1 MYKNLFRADT
11 LIIKRALKQYV
22 KNISIYSD
30 DYHSIKR
37 IIKELN
43 EPSRDA
49 DIHAEVVDFIVTE
62 DKGELEDVIHCKWGK
77 DNDN

>member
-49 DIHAEVVDFIVTE
+49 DIHAEVVDFMLKKLMEKYSFIDNEGNIV
-62 DKGELEDVIHCKWGK
+62 KY
-77 DNDN
+77 

>member
-49 DIHAEVVDFIVTE
+49 DIHAEVVDFMLKKLMEKYSFIDNKGNIV
-62 DKGELEDVIHCKWGK
+62 KY
-77 DNDN
+77 

>member
-43 EPSRDA
+43 EPSKDA
-49 DIHAEVVDFIVTE
+49 DIHAEVVDFLLKRLMEKYSFIDNKGNIV
-62 DKGELEDVIHCKWGK
+62 KY
-77 DNDN
+77 

>member
-1 MYKNLFRADT
+1 MYKNLYRADT

-43 EPSRDA
+43 APSRDE
-49 DIHAEVVDFIVTE
+49 DIHAEVVDFMLKELMKKYSFIDSEGNIV
-62 DKGELEDVIHCKWGK
+62 KY
-77 DNDN
+77 

>member
-49 DIHAEVVDFIVTE
+49 DIHAEVVDFMLKQLMKKYSFIDNKGNIV
-62 DKGELEDVIHCKWGK
+62 KY
-77 DNDN
+77 

>member
-43 EPSRDA
+43 EPSKDA
-49 DIHAEVVDFIVTE
+49 DIHAEVVDFMLKELMKKYSFIDNEGNIV
-62 DKGELEDVIHCKWGK
+62 KY
-77 DNDN
+77 

>member
-43 EPSRDA
+43 EPSKDA
-49 DIHAEVVDFIVTE
+49 DIHAEVVDFMLKELMKKYSFIDKKGNIV
-62 DKGELEDVIHCKWGK
+62 KY
-77 DNDN
+77 

>member
-1 MYKNLFRADT
+1 MYKNLYRADT

-49 DIHAEVVDFIVTE
+49 EIHAEVVDFMLKELMKKYSFIDNEGNIV
-62 DKGELEDVIHCKWGK
+62 KY
-77 DNDN
+77 